1 MLVLIILT
9 QKIDAV
15 INMTDPET
23 QVNSRHI
30 LKSEVDEV
38 GDVNFAE
45 HKLQIGFY
53 LKKEW

>member
-30 LKSEVDEV
+30 LKSEVDEE

-53 LKKEW
+53 LKKE